1 MFARETHFVNGFLN
15 QYGPDFYKSLKDTN
29 LPLRTPRKK
38 NGKIPR
44 PPNSFILFRQYVSE
58 YAKRRGLT
66 FEYENEQIVLKSSQA
81 YLGKVSSCL
90 WVNLPIDTRLIF
102 KQMSET
108 VKYFHELNYPEYRY
122 SPNRQAHIFKAG
134 RKFKKSKPVK
144 VVSEETIP
152 QTNILNQQNF
162 NHLNQ
167 PMTPIND
174 QYLGADYSILT
185 EYTFTATLPS
195 QSLHPYYYNM
205 YNNFFINEFEF

>member
-1 MFARETHFVNGFLN
+1 MTTSIGRKIKQCLTLIGNIGNICRQKKSLQSMKISYKLQKKKKKLRYTTMFARETHFVNGFLN

-134 RKFKKSKPVK
+134 
-144 VVSEETIP
+144 
-152 QTNILNQQNF
+152 
-162 NHLNQ
+162 
-167 PMTPIND
+167 
-174 QYLGADYSILT
+174 
-185 EYTFTATLPS
+185 
-195 QSLHPYYYNM
+195 
-205 YNNFFINEFEF
+205 